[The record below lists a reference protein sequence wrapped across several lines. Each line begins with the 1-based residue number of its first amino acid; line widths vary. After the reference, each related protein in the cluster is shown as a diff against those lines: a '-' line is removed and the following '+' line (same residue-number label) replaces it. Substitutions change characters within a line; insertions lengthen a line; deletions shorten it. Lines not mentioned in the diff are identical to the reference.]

1 MPRITFVDHRGAAR
15 IVEIPTGHSLMEGA
29 VNNDVAGILAD
40 CGGACSCATCHV
52 LVDPD
57 WADTLPPRETT
68 EEEMLE
74 FAIEPGPTSRLSCQI
89 TITDALDGLVVTLPA
104 NQV

>member
-15 IVEIPTGHSLMEGA
+15 MVEIPAGHSLMEGA

-52 LVDPD
+52 LVDPAWVD
-57 WADTLPPRETT
+57 ALPPREAM
-68 EEEMLE
+68 EEDMLE
-74 FAIEPGPTSRLSCQI
+74 FAVEPGPTSRLSCQI
-89 TITDALDGLVVTLPA
+89 TITDALDGLIVTLPA
-104 NQV
+104 SQL

>member
-1 MPRITFVDHRGAAR
+1 MPRITFVDHRGTAR
-15 IVEIPTGHSLMEGA
+15 MVEIPAGHSLMEGA

-57 WADTLPPRETT
+57 WVDAIPPREAM
-68 EEEMLE
+68 EEDMLE

-89 TITDALDGLVVTLPA
+89 TITDALDGLIVTLPA
-104 NQV
+104 SQL